1 MPVIMAFGRLESLK
15 ILGQKPLLALSITSL
30 LGCEPFCR
38 GFILNIESALP
49 NVPDMD
55 IAPPSPPDAS
65 TRPASGPDTL
75 LECLLVVVRAHGGT
89 LSHQAAID
97 GLPLVNNRLTPSLFQ
112 RAAKRAGFSSKV
124 IQKPLD
130 DINPAL
136 FPAILLLNNEEA
148 CILLGWKDEGRTAR
162 LIFPELGDAE
172 ALLPR
177 DELIARYTGHTILT
191 RPEFRFDARTPEV
204 GRVKHRHWF
213 WGTLAENTPLY
224 RDVLLAAFMINVFA
238 IAMPLFTMNVY
249 DRVVPNHAIETLW
262 MLAAGVA
269 IVLIADLV
277 LRTMRGYFLDLASR
291 RVDVRLSA
299 YIMERVLGLR
309 MENRPLSAGSFA
321 ANLRSFETIRDFI
334 TSATVTAFIDV
345 PFALIFLIVIGWIA
359 WPLVLPIVF
368 GMLLVV
374 AYALTVHSKMHEL
387 SETTYRA
394 SAMRNATLVESLVG
408 LETIKALGAES
419 VMQRKWE
426 LSANFLSRVGAQL
439 RLLSSSTINGAMW
452 AQQFVS
458 IMVVVVGVYL
468 IADGNL
474 TLGGLIASTMLS
486 SRAMA
491 PIGQVAGLLTQYHN
505 AATALKSL
513 DNILQQPVERPAD
526 SNFVAR
532 QHFTGDIEF
541 KDVDF
546 NYPEQD
552 MAALRNVS
560 LKIRAGEHVAILGR
574 VGSGKTT
581 LEKLILGLYQ
591 PTSGA
596 VLVDGID
603 LRQLDPA
610 ELRRNVGYVPQDV
623 TLFYGTLRENLTIS
637 STAADDAAVL
647 RAAQVG
653 GIIDFVNSHPKG
665 FDMVVGERGESLSGG
680 QRQAVAI
687 ARATINDPPIL
698 LMDEPT
704 GSMDHS
710 SEEEIKQQLSTY
722 AAGKTMIVITH
733 RTSLLDLVDRIIVI
747 DAGKIVADGPKAQV
761 VEALRQGRIG
771 KAS

>member
-1 MPVIMAFGRLESLK
+1 M
-15 ILGQKPLLALSITSL
+15 
-30 LGCEPFCR
+30 
-38 GFILNIESALP
+38 NIESALP
-49 NVPDMD
+49 NVSDTATAPQSHPDTS
-55 IAPPSPPDAS
+55 A
-65 TRPASGPDTL
+65 RPASGPDTL
-75 LECLLVVVRAHGGT
+75 LACLLVVVRAHGGT

-112 RAAKRAGFSSKV
+112 RAAKRAGFSSKI

-130 DINPAL
+130 DINSALLPAV
-136 FPAILLLNNEEA
+136 LLLNNEEA

-162 LIFPELGDAE
+162 LIFPELGEAE
-172 ALLPR
+172 ASLPR
-177 DELIARYTGHTILT
+177 EELAASYAGYTILA

-213 WGTLAENTPLY
+213 WGTLAENSPLY

-277 LRTMRGYFLDLASR
+277 LRTMRGYFLDLASS

-426 LSANFLSRVGAQL
+426 LSANFLSRVGSQL
-439 RLLSSSTINGAMW
+439 RLLSSSTINVAMW
-452 AQQFVS
+452 VQQSVS
-458 IMVVVVGVYL
+458 VIVVVVGVYL

-574 VGSGKTT
+574 IGSGKTT

-610 ELRRNVGYVPQDV
+610 ELRRNVGYVPQDI

-698 LMDEPT
+698 LLDEPT

-733 RTSLLDLVDRIIVI
+733 RTSLLDLVERIIVI

>member
-1 MPVIMAFGRLESLK
+1 
-15 ILGQKPLLALSITSL
+15 
-30 LGCEPFCR
+30 
-38 GFILNIESALP
+38 LNNESALP
-49 NVPDMD
+49 
-55 IAPPSPPDAS
+55 IASVLTPPAESPLYETSPA
-65 TRPASGPDTL
+65 ASGPDTL
-75 LECLLVVVRAHGGT
+75 LECLLVLVRAHGGT
-89 LSHQAAID
+89 LSAQAAID

-124 IQKPLD
+124 IQRPLD
-130 DINPAL
+130 KLNSAL
-136 FPAILLLNNEEA
+136 FPAVLLLNNEEA

-162 LIFPELGDAE
+162 LIFPDLGEAE

-177 DELIARYTGHTILT
+177 DELAAKYSGHTILS
-191 RPEFRFDARTPEV
+191 RPEFRFDTRTPEV

-213 WGTLAENTPLY
+213 WGTLKDNTPIY
-224 RDVLLAAFMINVFA
+224 RDVLLAAFMVNLFA
-238 IAMPLFTMNVY
+238 IALPLFTMNVY

-262 MLAAGVA
+262 MLAAGVG
-269 IVLIADLV
+269 IILFADLV
-277 LRTMRGYFLDLASR
+277 LRTMRGYFLDLASS
-291 RVDVRLSA
+291 RVDVKLSA

-309 MENRPLSAGSFA
+309 MENRPVSAGSFA

-345 PFALIFLIVIGWIA
+345 PFALIFLVVIGWIG
-359 WPLVLPIVF
+359 WPLILPIVF
-368 GMLLVV
+368 GMVLVLI
-374 AYALTVHSKMHEL
+374 YALTIHSKMHEL

-394 SAMRNATLVESLVG
+394 GAMRNATLVESLVG
-408 LETIKALGAES
+408 LESIKALGAES

-426 LSANFLSRVGAQL
+426 MSANFLSRTGAQL
-439 RLLSSSTINGAMW
+439 RLLSASTMNVAMW
-452 AQQFVS
+452 TQQSVN
-458 IMVVVVGVYL
+458 IAVVVVGVYL

-474 TLGGLIASTMLS
+474 TLGGLIASSMLS
-486 SRAMA
+486 SRALA

-513 DNILQQPVERPAD
+513 DGILQQPIERPHD
-526 SNFVAR
+526 SNFVTR

-546 NYPEQD
+546 NYPNQEQ
-552 MAALRNVS
+552 AALRGVS
-560 LKIRAGEHVAILGR
+560 LKIRAGEHIAILGR

-623 TLFYGTLRENLTIS
+623 TLFYGSLRDNLTLS
-637 STAADDAAVL
+637 ATGADDAAVL
-647 RAAQVG
+647 RAAQIG
-653 GIIDFVNSHPKG
+653 GIIEFVNSHPKG
-665 FDMVVGERGESLSGG
+665 FDMTVGERGESLSGG

-687 ARATINDPPIL
+687 ARAVINDPPIL

-710 SEEEIKQQLSTY
+710 SEEEIKQQLRTY
-722 AAGKTMIVITH
+722 ATGKTMIVITH
-733 RTSLLDLVDRIIVI
+733 RTSLLDLVDRIIVV
-747 DAGKIVADGPKAQV
+747 DSGKIVADGPKAQV
-761 VEALRQGRIG
+761 VEALRQGRVG

>member
-1 MPVIMAFGRLESLK
+1 
-15 ILGQKPLLALSITSL
+15 
-30 LGCEPFCR
+30 
-38 GFILNIESALP
+38 
-49 NVPDMD
+49 MD
-55 IAPPSPPDAS
+55 IAPPRSPDAS
-65 TRPASGPDTL
+65 ARPASGPDTL

-112 RAAKRAGFSSKV
+112 RAAKRAGFSSKI
-124 IQKPLD
+124 IQKPLN

-177 DELIARYTGHTILT
+177 DELAARYAGHTILA

-277 LRTMRGYFLDLASR
+277 LRTMRGYFLDLASS

-359 WPLVLPIVF
+359 WPLVIPIVF

-623 TLFYGTLRENLTIS
+623 TLFYGTLRENLTIAAN
-637 STAADDAAVL
+637 AADDAAVL

-665 FDMVVGERGESLSGG
+665 FDMLVGERGESLSGG

-747 DAGKIVADGPKAQV
+747 DSGKIVADGPKAQV

>member
-1 MPVIMAFGRLESLK
+1 MPA
-15 ILGQKPLLALSITSL
+15 
-30 LGCEPFCR
+30 
-38 GFILNIESALP
+38 
-49 NVPDMD
+49 
-55 IAPPSPPDAS
+55 
-65 TRPASGPDTL
+65 GPDTL

-89 LSHQAAID
+89 LSSQAAID
-97 GLPLVNNRLTPSLFQ
+97 GLPLINNRLTPSLFK
-112 RAAKRAGFSSKV
+112 RAAKRAGLTSNVVHKS
-124 IQKPLD
+124 LD
-130 DINPAL
+130 ELNPAL
-136 FPAILLLNNEEA
+136 FPAVLLLEGEEA
-148 CILLGWKDEGRTAR
+148 CVLLGWQDEGRIAR
-162 LIFPELGDAE
+162 VIFPELDQAE
-172 ALLPR
+172 ATLPR
-177 DELIARYTGHTILT
+177 DELAARYAGHTILA

-213 WGTLAENTPLY
+213 WGTLADNTRLY

-238 IAMPLFTMNVY
+238 IALPLFTMNVY

-262 MLAAGVA
+262 MLAGGVA
-269 IVLIADLV
+269 LVLVADLV
-277 LRTMRGYFLDLASR
+277 LRTMRGYFLDLAGS

-309 MENRPLSAGSFA
+309 MENRPVSAGSFA

-345 PFALIFLIVIGWIA
+345 PFALIFLVVIGWIA
-359 WPLVLPIVF
+359 WPLILPILF
-368 GMLLVV
+368 GMLLLIV
-374 AYALTVHSKMHEL
+374 YALTVHSKMHEL

-394 SAMRNATLVESLVG
+394 GAMRNATLIESLVG
-408 LETIKALGAES
+408 LEAIKALGAEG

-426 LSANFLSRVGAQL
+426 SSANFLSRVSAQL
-439 RLLSSSTINGAMW
+439 RLLSSSTINVAMW
-452 AQQFVS
+452 VQQFMNIV
-458 IMVVVVGVYL
+458 VVVVGVYM
-468 IADGNL
+468 ISDGNL
-474 TLGGLIASTMLS
+474 TLGGLIACTMLA

-491 PIGQVAGLLTQYHN
+491 PISQVAGLLTQYHN

-513 DNILQQPVERPAD
+513 DGILEQPVERPDD
-526 SNFVAR
+526 SNFVTR

-546 NYPEQD
+546 SYPEQGV
-552 MAALRNVS
+552 AALRNVS
-560 LKIRAGEHVAILGR
+560 LKIRAGEHIAILGR

-581 LEKLILGLYQ
+581 LEKLILGLYR

-610 ELRRNVGYVPQDV
+610 ELRRNIGYVPQDV
-623 TLFYGTLRENLTIS
+623 TLFYGSLRDNLTIAS
-637 STAADDAAVL
+637 PMADDAAVL

-653 GIIDFVNSHPKG
+653 GIIEFVNSHPKG
-665 FDMVVGERGESLSGG
+665 FDMSVGERGESLSGG

-710 SEEEIKQQLSTY
+710 SEEEIKKCLGTY
-722 AAGKTMIVITH
+722 AIGKTLIVVTH

-747 DAGKIVADGPKAQV
+747 DSGKVVADGPKAQV

-771 KAS
+771 KAA